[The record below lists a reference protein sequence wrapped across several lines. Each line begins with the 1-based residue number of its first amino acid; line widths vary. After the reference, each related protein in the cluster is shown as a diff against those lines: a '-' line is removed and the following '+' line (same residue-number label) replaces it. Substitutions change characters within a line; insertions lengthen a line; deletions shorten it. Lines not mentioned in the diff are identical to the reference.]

1 MEVPLSTPESDELA
15 LERIRLLKSRRGP
28 QTEMK
33 SLFNKALHAV
43 RRKNK
48 VHEQGQFSPEILGE
62 ALEIAALEGN
72 PPPLK
77 SLIALG
83 EGSRH
88 KEYRA
93 LEMAATNG
101 HSQTVDFLILL
112 GANDEDKLGRT
123 LHCASHSEHV
133 NLAVNSVTVHHPN
146 VSVGGV
152 QAGAAPETS
161 RHARSVEREHR
172 ILTRP
177 NRNSLQRRFEHNIY
191 NAKVNIRRPP
201 QGVQNWFDGLLE
213 EEDEDDTEED
223 ESAEA
228 GTHLEDHT
236 RHRSTGPNSAR
247 VDRHVVTEKT
257 SDGAMIGVDIQPQ
270 NFNPVSHL
278 SIGTQQTELLSPQHE
293 RGQSHSSL
301 HSHQAGMSART
312 RESKVSSANLQS
324 DSILSFSSSED
335 EEDASPR
342 LLVAIRDNLAA
353 AIDDE
358 GEIIIGKANYNRN
371 KRHMHARQPSCVP
384 EDDSSRSRDS
394 TATINATVSSI
405 GLHPAR
411 SRRKPHS
418 GHSAYQPE
426 PHKLM
431 AVTEKEE
438 ALLNMMR
445 RKRAAIAKH
454 SFTEGYRT
462 ALKEEKMHAQK
473 TRQPPPA
480 PIDFSAA
487 SLPRVSGYL
496 STRKPVSPAAVSPGL
511 LGEMLEA
518 FPIPPALKGCKEST
532 DDSLSPTS
540 ALPDSTHRE
549 HCVRKSKAS
558 DLRHRSSTLC
568 NSSAASDSS
577 PPATTKSRPYYLSS
591 LYLSFSPLNITIPS
605 PIPTSNTLASPT
617 TTATT
622 PETEASQIPTMT
634 PSHHAN
640 EEVTIGMA
648 GSIAASSNQR
658 SVLSESA

>member
-358 GEIIIGKANYNRN
+358 GEIIIGKAKSVEVNPRTSGSRSERPLESGMPYNRARRGNPLSPTNHRTHLSLPSYNRN

-518 FPIPPALKGCKEST
+518 FPIPPGPQRLQRK
-532 DDSLSPTS
+532 
-540 ALPDSTHRE
+540 HR
-549 HCVRKSKAS
+549 
-558 DLRHRSSTLC
+558 
-568 NSSAASDSS
+568 
-577 PPATTKSRPYYLSS
+577 
-591 LYLSFSPLNITIPS
+591 
-605 PIPTSNTLASPT
+605 
-617 TTATT
+617 
-622 PETEASQIPTMT
+622 
-634 PSHHAN
+634 
-640 EEVTIGMA
+640 
-648 GSIAASSNQR
+648 
-658 SVLSESA
+658 